1 MSTLCLA
8 FAHARASRVP
18 PANAAPANAVAARP
32 TPPSRR
38 LPERRVGT
46 AAPLCRRA
54 PRASSSSSS
63 SDALPD
69 VEYASYEDLLD
80 AKASRVRALFG
91 GDDAPPDVPRRLPP
105 SGLEVYPSPK
115 TRGYRLRCRFAV
127 IREGAETDAD
137 GDGEGDGT
145 LRYALFERGRVRTLD
160 EDDDDAFRAGSDA
173 VVALMPKLMRRL
185 RDADARKSP
194 LVRGLAAVG
203 FLANR
208 DGDVIVTLWNRTEKE
223 NETGKTRT
231 RKTNP
236 PNGGREESED
246 AGIADADDGWDSAA
260 NALVAELGV
269 AGVVRRRKGEVTVAS
284 AGTDRVW
291 ETIRVPKWGAEEGA
305 EEGTETLRLAQ
316 PEGAFSNPNG
326 DVAEATAAWLRETV
340 DLARA
345 ERESNPRGDGTRE
358 TPFGRLPTL
367 VELYCGNGNHTC
379 ALASRFARAVA
390 VEIEPTLVAAARENF
405 RVNGVDNADVRAL
418 PAEVFSRDETD
429 KDASEWLANA
439 ETEGVILVDPPRA
452 GCDEDT
458 LRLVARFRS
467 VLYIACDATSL
478 VRDLN
483 ERGLAETHDVRRA
496 ALFDHFPY
504 SQFCEVVVWLEAKE
518 TKGEGRG
525 ERPRSPG
532 A

>member
-1 MSTLCLA
+1 MCLV
-8 FAHARASRVP
+8 FAHARASRVT
-18 PANAAPANAVAARP
+18 PANTVTARP
-32 TPPSRR
+32 DPPSRR
-38 LPERRVGT
+38 LPLRRVGT
-46 AAPLCRRA
+46 AAPRSRHRA
-54 PRASSSSSS
+54 PGASSPS
-63 SDALPD
+63 D
-69 VEYASYEDLLD
+69 VEYAPYEKLLD
-80 AKASRVRALFG
+80 AKASHVRALFG
-91 GDDAPPDVPRRLPP
+91 GDDAPLDVPSRLPS
-105 SGLEVYPSPK
+105 SGLEVYPSPR

-127 IREGAETDAD
+127 VREGADTDTDAA
-137 GDGEGDGT
+137 DGEGGGT
-145 LRYALFERGRVRTLD
+145 LRYALFERGRVRTID
-160 EDDDDAFRAGSDA
+160 ENHEDAFRAGSDA
-173 VVALMPKLMRRL
+173 IVALMPKLMRRL
-185 RDADARKSP
+185 RDADAVGSP

-208 DGDVIVTLWNRTEKE
+208 DGDVIVTLWNRKEKE
-223 NETGKTRT
+223 SETGETGETGTRFAE
-231 RKTNP
+231 
-236 PNGGREESED
+236 GEGM
-246 AGIADADDGWDSAA
+246 AGADDGWDSAA
-260 NALVAELGV
+260 NALIAATGV

-305 EEGTETLRLAQ
+305 EEGAETLRLAQ

-345 ERESNPRGDGTRE
+345 ERESNPRGDDTGE
-358 TPFGRLPTL
+358 TPLHLGRLPTL

-390 VEIEPTLVAAARENF
+390 VEIAPTLVAAARENF
-405 RVNGVDNADVRAL
+405 KVNGVDNADVRAL

-429 KDASEWLANA
+429 KVASEWLTNA

-467 VLYIACDATSL
+467 VLYIACDAASL

-504 SQFCEVVVWLEAKE
+504 STFCEVVVWLEAKGTRE
-518 TKGEGRG
+518 EGR
-525 ERPRSPG
+525 EETPPETE

>member
-8 FAHARASRVP
+8 LANARASRVA

-46 AAPLCRRA
+46 AAPLSRRRA

-127 IREGAETDAD
+127 IREGAETDTD

-185 RDADARKSP
+185 RVADARGSP

-208 DGDVIVTLWNRTEKE
+208 DGDVIVTLWNRKEKE
-223 NETGKTRT
+223 NETVKTRT

-236 PNGGREESED
+236 PNGGREESEG
-246 AGIADADDGWDSAA
+246 AGIADADDGWDSVA

-291 ETIRVPKWGAEEGA
+291 ETIRVPAWGAEEGA
-305 EEGTETLRLAQ
+305 ETLRLAQ

-358 TPFGRLPTL
+358 TSFDRLPTL

-379 ALASRFARAVA
+379 ALASRFSRAIA

-418 PAEVFSRDETD
+418 PAEVFSRDETE

-467 VLYIACDATSL
+467 VLYVACDATSL

-518 TKGEGRG
+518 TKGEGRE